1 MRARNRCGAGW
12 MDEGSSKV
20 SGENPGPATL
30 LLTFPDLKQD
40 AGADAEI
47 LSVWHD
53 LVRME
58 IEADNEDD
66 EF

>member
-1 MRARNRCGAGW
+1 M
-12 MDEGSSKV
+12 
-20 SGENPGPATL
+20 L

-47 LSVWHD
+47 FGVWHT

-58 IEADNEDD
+58 IEAEDEDD
-66 EF
+66 EL